1 MKGND
6 HLLEIDEDLFQR
18 DEQILVSRLVKA
30 TVVPDV
36 RRAMEMEDEI
46 LSEIEARDTAIM
58 LRNKRIEEMNK
69 VLEAKIGFR

>member
-58 LRNKRIEEMNK
+58 LRNKRIEELNK